1 MEGENILIS
10 KLNEFTRKYYKNKI
24 IRGTLISLGILLSI
38 YLAEILLEYFSYFP
52 SLARIILFFL
62 YITVSIACLGLL
74 IIVPFLKYLRL
85 GKTMSRELAADII
98 GKHFTE
104 IGDKLLNTLQL
115 IEEKENKPENIHLLL
130 ASIEQRTKTIRP
142 IPFTNIIR
150 LKNNF
155 KYLKYVAPP
164 LLFLVLLLFVA
175 PSIISDPTLRLIHY
189 NRKFEPP
196 ALFRIVILNKELKTM
211 QQDDFFLRIGING
224 NSVPEEVFVKT
235 GISTFPMKRENKT
248 SYSFVFKALQAD
260 TRFTLFADDKETQ
273 EYTIAVYPKP
283 IILNFETRL
292 EYPAYTLKPQE
303 TLKNIGDFIIP
314 EGTMVNWNVYTR
326 DVSSVKFRMPSE
338 LVKLENKNSNVFS
351 FSKRI
356 LESATYSIF
365 QENAYS
371 RTSDSLKYSITVV
384 KDAYPEISLKE
395 TADTTDTRKF
405 FFQGV
410 IKDDYGFTK
419 LLFILTKK
427 KENDTVN
434 QFIKSEEINIEKRNP
449 SQVYFYALDL
459 SAINMD
465 PGDKYSYYF
474 EIWDNDGIRGPK
486 ASRTA
491 PLSFEIPSIEKL
503 AESTDKN
510 SENIERELNKSLED
524 AKNINRSID
533 EINRKMIDQNDI
545 SWKEK
550 KKLEEFIKQNERI
563 IKQVDNY
570 REQNQKNINNGEQYL
585 ETSERILEKQKK
597 LNELANQLLTD
608 EMKKTIQELRNLLN
622 QMDKSK
628 LSELLPKMKEMSNNL
643 EQELDRN
650 LQLFKQIEFERK
662 LDHNIN
668 QLKKLAEEQ
677 KKLSDKTIE
686 KKKADDQLSSQQKA
700 IKDKYDTIQ
709 KGLEQLQKVSKELEN
724 PPDLK
729 STEESQK
736 SIDKKLSESE
746 EQMKS
751 DKMKDASKTQ
761 KDAADEMD
769 ALAQKLDE
777 MQNEAEEE
785 TQGEDATA
793 LKLLLQ
799 DLNKLSFQQEDLIY
813 RTMNI
818 NRNDPKYLL
827 LIDDQKLIEDKF
839 KTIEDTLDRI
849 ARREVMLKSIIVK
862 EVNAINNN
870 VEIAQKSL
878 VDRVTSTAMTRQQ
891 YAMTGMN
898 NLALLLDE
906 ALKQLKDQMENGK
919 SSGMQSMCKKPGK
932 PGGKKKMN
940 SMTKMQEELNKS
952 LEKMKQG
959 MNKSKDG
966 QKQTRGE
973 EDNGNKEIARLAA
986 QQEQI
991 REALQEYA
999 NGLKEQGIN
1008 DKGNMNSI
1016 IEDMEKNEKDILNKR
1031 INQETLNRQQKILSR
1046 MLESEKA
1053 EEKRDKEEKRE
1064 STEAKNQRFSN
1075 PEANFEYK
1083 KNNVAGK
1090 DLLNFTPAP
1099 VNLYYRTKA
1108 SEYII
1113 KIGK

>member
-1 MEGENILIS
+1 MEGENILVS

-24 IRGTLISLGILLSI
+24 IRGTLVSLGILLSL

-52 SLARIILFFL
+52 SLARIILL
-62 YITVSIACLGLL
+62 YIYLTVSIACLGFL
-74 IIVPFLKYLRL
+74 IIAPFLKFLRI

-98 GKHFTE
+98 GKHFPE

-115 IEEKENKPENIHLLL
+115 IEEKGNKPENIDLML
-130 ASIEQRTKTIRP
+130 ASIEQRTRAISP
-142 IPFTNIIR
+142 IPFMNIIR
-150 LKNNF
+150 LKNNIR
-155 KYLKYVAPP
+155 YLKYVVPP
-164 LLFLVLLLFVA
+164 LLFLIILFFVA
-175 PSIISDPTLRLIHY
+175 PSIISGPTLRLIHY
-189 NRKFEPP
+189 NRKFNPP

-211 QQDDFFLRIGING
+211 QQDDFTLKIKIDG

-235 GISTFPMKRENKT
+235 GITTFPMKRENKT
-248 SYSFVFKALQAD
+248 NYSFVFKGLQAD
-260 TRFTLFADDKETQ
+260 TRFTLFADDKETE
-273 EYTIAVYPKP
+273 EYKISVYPKP

-292 EYPAYTLKPQE
+292 EYPAYTLKPEE
-303 TLKNIGDFIIP
+303 TLKNFGDLVIP
-314 EGTMVNWNVYTR
+314 EGTMVTWNVYTR

-338 LVKLENKNSNVFS
+338 LVNLENKNSNVFS
-351 FSKRI
+351 FSKRV
-356 LESATYSIF
+356 LESASYSIF

-371 RTSDSLKYSITVV
+371 RTSDSLKYSITVI

-395 TADTTDTRKF
+395 TADTADTRKL

-419 LLFILTKK
+419 LVFILTKK
-427 KENDTVN
+427 KEYDTIN
-434 QFIKSEEINIEKRNP
+434 QIIKSEEISIDKRNP
-449 SQVYFYALDL
+449 SQVYFYAMDL
-459 SAINMD
+459 SSINMD
-465 PGDKYSYYF
+465 PGDKYCYYF

-491 PLSFEIPSIEKL
+491 PLTFEIPSLAKL

-510 SENIERELNKSLED
+510 SENIEKELNKSIED
-524 AKNINRSID
+524 AKNINKSID
-533 EINRKMIDQNDI
+533 EISRRMIDQNDV

-550 KKLEEFIKQNERI
+550 RKLEEVIRKNESI
-563 IKQVDNY
+563 IKQVDNF
-570 REQNQKNINNGEQYL
+570 REQNQKNIKNGEQYL

-608 EMKKTIQELRNLLN
+608 EMKKTIQDLRNLLN

-628 LSELLPKMKEMSNNL
+628 LSELLPKIKEMSNNL

-668 QLKKLAEEQ
+668 QLKKLAAEQ
-677 KKLSDKTIE
+677 KKISDITVE
-686 KKKADDQLSSQQKA
+686 KKKADDQLSIQQTA
-700 IKDKYDTIQ
+700 IKEKYDTIQ
-709 KGLEQLQKVSKELEN
+709 KGLEQLQQLSKELEN

-729 STEESQK
+729 STAESQQ

-746 EQMKS
+746 ELMKS
-751 DKMKDASKTQ
+751 DKMKDAAKTQ

-769 ALAQKLDE
+769 ALAQKLDG

-785 TQGEDATA
+785 TQGEDAEA

-827 LIDDQKLIEDKF
+827 LIDDQKLIKDKF
-839 KTIEDTLDRI
+839 RTIEDTLDRI
-849 ARREVMLKSIIVK
+849 ARREVMMKSIIMK

-870 VEIAQKSL
+870 VEIAQKSFG
-878 VDRVTSTAMTRQQ
+878 DRIISTAMSRQQ

-906 ALKQLKDQMENGK
+906 ALKQLRDQMDNGK
-919 SSGMQSMCKKPGK
+919 SSGNQSMCKKPGK

-940 SMTKMQEELNKS
+940 SMTKMQEELNKN

-959 MNKSKDG
+959 MNKSKEG
-966 QKQTRGE
+966 KSQTRGE
-973 EDNGNKEIARLAA
+973 EDEANKEIARLAG
-986 QQEQI
+986 QQERI
-991 REALQEYA
+991 REALQEYE

-1031 INQETLNRQQKILSR
+1031 ISQETLNRQQKILSR

-1064 STEAKNQRFSN
+1064 STEAKNQVLSN
-1075 PEANFEYK
+1075 PAANFEYK
-1083 KNNVAGK
+1083 KNNAVGK

-1113 KIGK
+1113 KTGK